1 MSGAGKRPINGTS
14 EARNPY
20 CCLWW
25 DLACEDLT
33 GDELTRCREDGLFC
47 SPDECEFCKPYP
59 GDGKGVK

>member
-47 SPDECEFCKPYP
+47 SPDECEFCKP
-59 GDGKGVK
+59 